1 MTAGAKFPVGSIR
14 AAVAQYGDIWAM
26 AFEPDD
32 DEAALK
38 PNWVFR
44 CERHDVEVMRRCS
57 ETRIGVMASDRGTAW
72 DPRVWI
78 GVPLTERT
86 P

>member
-1 MTAGAKFPVGSIR
+1 MPFPPGSIR

-32 DEAALK
+32 DDAALT
-38 PNWVFR
+38 PNWWFR
-44 CERHDVEVMRRCS
+44 AERHDAAVMNRCS
-57 ETRIGVMASDRGTAW
+57 LTMDRGTAF

-78 GVPLTERT
+78 GVPLTERQ